1 MDLTIHVKVE
11 LVETPA
17 LINCFSAFCTTIE
30 RCTQMLAASDRD
42 LSVEVE
48 ATVPQ
53 PVKAEEAKK
62 PEAEALAKAETPA
75 EAPSEPVQ
83 AAKTPTPKKYTLDD
97 FRSACVP
104 LIDADKAATAAI
116 QAVVKS
122 FGVNSLMDIPED
134 KYEELAEKLRGL
146 GAKL

>member
-17 LINCFSAFCTTIE
+17 LINGFSAFCTTIE

-62 PEAEALAKAETPA
+62 PEAPAKAEAPA

-83 AAKTPTPKKYTLDD
+83 AAKTQTPKKYTLDD

-134 KYEELAEKLRGL
+134 KYEELAEKLRDL